1 MRKLEELIEELNLKI
16 VELEHKVEY
25 LNERIELID
34 EEYETISYWTG
45 KYVSQICDLIN
56 QNENE

>member
-45 KYVSQICDLIN
+45 RYVAQICDLIN
-56 QNENE
+56 QNEI